1 MPMDKEPTQ
10 IQDRR
15 ESYNYNTVSWYTRI
29 PLAMMFDKDINKTD
43 IKIYSAIDFLAGER
57 GWWYG
62 KQDEIF
68 QFLFDRFAQTEIV
81 FSSTDRSNKTIR
93 RSIKKLREKNY
104 IVTQRMGMR
113 MNHILKYFI
122 IARKPDL
129 PPRHLRG

>member
-1 MPMDKEPTQ
+1 MNKEPTR
-10 IQDRR
+10 IQDRQ
-15 ESYNYNTVSWYTRI
+15 ESYNAISWYTNI
-29 PLAMMFDKDINKTD
+29 PLTMIFDKDMNITD
-43 IKIYSAIDFLAGER
+43 LRVYSALDFLAGER

-68 QFLFDRFAQTEIV
+68 QFLFDKFNKIEII
-81 FSSTDRSNKTIR
+81 FSATDRNNKTFR